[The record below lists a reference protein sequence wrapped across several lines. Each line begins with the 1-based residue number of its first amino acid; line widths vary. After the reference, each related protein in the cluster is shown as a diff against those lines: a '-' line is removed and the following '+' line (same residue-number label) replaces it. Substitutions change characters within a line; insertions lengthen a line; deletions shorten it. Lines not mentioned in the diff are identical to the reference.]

1 MYDIDTILPQLI
13 GKMQFGTCQR
23 MCVVVSL
30 EHHQREFF
38 NCALAL
44 IEIVTKNVWM
54 ACC

>member
-1 MYDIDTILPQLI
+1 MYDIGIILLQLI

-23 MCVVVSL
+23 MHVVVSL

-38 NCALAL
+38 NCAFAL
-44 IEIVTKNVWM
+44 VEIGTENVWM